1 MTNFDEAFEFTVGHE
16 GGYVNDPVD
25 PGGETKYGIS
35 KKSYPMLN
43 IKDLSIED
51 AKLIYEK
58 DYWMPAGCDR
68 LPYPL
73 NLVVFDN
80 AVHSGV
86 KAALDNLRLYPD
98 WRDLIVERIED
109 MLDIV
114 ERRPASLKY
123 LKGWIR
129 RTVGLYR
136 KAHSTG
142 HPISEEINP

>member
-1 MTNFDEAFEFTVGHE
+1 MTNFNEAFEFTVGHE

-35 KKSYPMLN
+35 KRAYPMLN

-58 DYWMPAGCDR
+58 DYWQAAGCDR
-68 LPYPL
+68 LSYPL
-73 NLVVFDN
+73 NLIVFDN

-86 KAALDNLRLYPD
+86 KAALDNLRQYPD

-129 RTVGLYR
+129 RAVALYR
-136 KAHSTG
+136 KG
-142 HPISEEINP
+142 LYIEHPISEEM